1 MEEYTNDEL
10 DELESQLEKCLESYE
25 LGEPLISDNDYD
37 QYKRILQQLR
47 PKSKFLSKIGNKP
60 KRNVETLPYILG
72 SLTNKFEDDIQAWLD
87 KNDNGSGFVLSHK
100 LDGVAIE
107 CEYTHGILTGAWLRG
122 DHYEGE
128 NITAKALKFVPN
140 KIPEIHNPGT
150 GDNKQYFKGE
160 ALLNCEPE
168 SIKRDDGTPYKT
180 KRNAAAGIINRDD
193 PDKLKHIYI
202 IFHTYVPLDVSSHSV
217 SVSELARINYIQQQ
231 FGENNIVRWVFI
243 ENKSEIIQIAKQ
255 IIEEKTQYDKDGIV
269 VTISKSIV
277 ENIKLP
283 EKKIAFKFNK
293 MFVEAEVIK
302 VEWNTSRTGKIIPVV
317 VVKPVTLGGATIQ
330 RATGFHAKFIY
341 ENSIGPGA
349 IIKLVRSGDVIPY
362 IEEIIKKSDTSGELI
377 VCPTCGYHP
386 LITDDTG
393 THAYCTNPN
402 CPAQTQKGIA
412 YFFEKLGLEN
422 FSEKM
427 LTSLGCKTVVD
438 VYNLKKEDILKLDG
452 WAETSTVDFL
462 NRIEQTKKARPE
474 KILAALGIDN
484 LGNTTSK
491 LILEHFTPQD
501 ILDALDNQDLLK
513 VMVTKLIQ
521 VKGLGEI
528 KVTSVIKGL
537 KENKELLK
545 KLMDT
550 GISFVTVK
558 GPLTGKSF
566 CITGSLS
573 KPRKAYEQIIEK
585 FGGSNTSISSCNY
598 LICNT
603 PSDSNK
609 FQKAKDKGVKIITE
623 QELITLIRESKK

>member
-1 MEEYTNDEL
+1 MEEYTNEDL
-10 DELESQLEKCLESYE
+10 NELEIQLEKCLESYE
-25 LGEPLISDNDYD
+25 LGESLISDDDYD
-37 QYKRILQQLR
+37 QYKRILTQLR

-72 SLTNKFEDDIQAWLD
+72 SLTNKFEDDIQSWLD

-107 CEYTHGILTGAWLRG
+107 CEYTNGQLTGAWLRG

-128 NITAKALKFVPN
+128 NITAKALKFVPHV
-140 KIPEIHNPGT
+140 IDSGE
-150 GDNKQYFKGE
+150 KQYFKGE
-160 ALLNCEPE
+160 ILLNCEPE
-168 SIKRDDGTPYKT
+168 SIGYKT

-193 PDKLKHIYI
+193 HSKLQYIYV
-202 IFHTYVPLDVSSHSV
+202 IFHTWANPYTINEIDRMKFIARVFDHKYVLQAVLTDKKEAV
-217 SVSELARINYIQQQ
+217 LNL
-231 FGENNIVRWVFI
+231 
-243 ENKSEIIQIAKQ
+243 AKQ
-255 IIEEKTQYDKDGIV
+255 LFEQATQYDKDGIV
-269 VTISKSIV
+269 ITVNNSTV

-293 MFVEAEVIK
+293 MSVEAEVID

-362 IEEIIKKSDTSGELI
+362 IEGIVKSSTNMEDLI
-377 VCPTCGYHP
+377 ECPTCKCTP
-386 LITDDTG
+386 LESDETL
-393 THAYCTNPN
+393 THLYCTNKE
-402 CPAQTQKGIA
+402 CSAQTQKGISH
-412 YFFEKLGLEN
+412 FFEKLGLEN

-427 LTSLGCKTVVD
+427 LTSLGCKTVID

-474 KILAALGIDN
+474 KILSALNIDN

-501 ILDALDNQDLLK
+501 ILNALDNQDLLK
-513 VMVTKLIQ
+513 VLVTKLIQ
-521 VKGLGEI
+521 IKGLGEI
-528 KVTSVIKGL
+528 KVKSVIKGL
-537 KENKELLK
+537 IDNKELLK
-545 KLMDT
+545 KLMDN
-550 GISFVTVK
+550 GINFVTVT

-603 PSDSNK
+603 PSESSK
-609 FQKAKDKGVKIITE
+609 FQKAKDKGVKIINET
-623 QELITLIRESKK
+623 ELISLIRESKK

>member
-1 MEEYTNDEL
+1 MEEYTTEDL
-10 DELESQLEKCLESYE
+10 DRLEQELESCLEAYE
-25 LGEPLISDNDYD
+25 IGEIKIPDNEYD
-37 QYKRILQQLR
+37 HYKRILQQLR
-47 PKSKFLSKIGNKP
+47 PNSKFLLKIGNKP
-60 KRNVETLPYILG
+60 KKNKETLPFILG

-107 CEYTHGILTGAWLRG
+107 CEYTDGTLTGAWLRG
-122 DHYEGE
+122 DHYVGE
-128 NITAKALKFVPN
+128 NITAKALKFTPTHSC
-140 KIPEIHNPGT
+140 IRSQPLG
-150 GDNKQYFKGE
+150 KQYFKGE
-160 ALLNCEPE
+160 ILLNCEPE

-193 PDKLKHIYI
+193 HSKLQHLYV
-202 IFHTYVPLDVSSHSV
+202 IFHTYVPNQFIPTDLETNELGRMKYMQETFGILNNSV
-217 SVSELARINYIQQQ
+217 VNFAHADTKT
-231 FGENNIVRWVFI
+231 IVI
-243 ENKSEIIQIAKQ
+243 EVAKKLFEQ
-255 IIEEKTQYDKDGIV
+255 TTQYDKDGIV
-269 VTISKSIV
+269 VTVNSSAV

-293 MFVEAEVIK
+293 MAIEAKVEE

-317 VVKPVTLGGATIQ
+317 KIKPVNLGGVTIK

-341 ENSIGPGA
+341 DNNIGPGA
-349 IIKLVRSGDVIPY
+349 IIKIVRSGDVIPY
-362 IEEIIKKSDTSGELI
+362 IENVIKASENVGGLI
-377 VCPTCGYHP
+377 ACPTCKHHP
-386 LITDDTG
+386 LETDDTK
-393 THAYCTNPN
+393 THLYCTNQN

-427 LTSLGCKTVVD
+427 ITSLGCKTVID
-438 VYNLKKEDILKLDG
+438 IYNLKREDILKLDG
-452 WAETSTVDFL
+452 WAETSTDDFL

-474 KILAALGIDN
+474 KILAAFGIDN

-491 LILEHFTPQD
+491 LILENFSPQD
-501 ILDALDNQDLLK
+501 IINALDNQDLLK
-513 VMVTKLIQ
+513 TMITKLIQ

-550 GISFVTVK
+550 GINFVSVK

-585 FGGSNTSISSCNY
+585 FGGTNSSISSCDY

-603 PSDSNK
+603 PSDSSK
-609 FQKAKDKGVKIITE
+609 FKKAVERGVKVITE
-623 QELITLIRESKK
+623 TELISLIKENKK

>member
-1 MEEYTNDEL
+1 MDEIYSSQDL
-10 DELESQLEKCLESYE
+10 DELERQMEQALEAYE
-25 LGEPLISDNDYD
+25 LGESLIPDDIYD
-37 QYKRILQQLR
+37 HFKRVLTQLR
-47 PKSKFLSKIGNKP
+47 PKSSFLSKIGNKP
-60 KRNVETLPYILG
+60 KRNIETLPFILG

-87 KNDNGSGFVLSHK
+87 KNDNGTGFVLSHK
-100 LDGVAIE
+100 LDGVANE
-107 CEYTHGILTGAWLRG
+107 VEYTDGVLTAAWLRG

-128 NITAKALKFVPN
+128 NITAKAFKYIPN
-140 KIPEIHNPGT
+140 KLKGEEKG
-150 GDNKQYFKGE
+150 KRYFKGE

-168 SIKRDDGTPYKT
+168 TIGYKT
-180 KRNAAAGIINRDD
+180 KRNAAAGIINKDAH
-193 PDKLKHIYI
+193 DKLQYVYM
-202 IFHTYVPLDVSSHSV
+202 IFHTYVPTINSPFSGTERDRMFSLRQMFDSV
-217 SVSELARINYIQQQ
+217 NVVQSRFVATKDLVLA
-231 FGENNIVRWVFI
+231 
-243 ENKSEIIQIAKQ
+243 SAKEM
-255 IIEEKTQYDKDGIV
+255 IEEITQYDKDGIV
-269 VTISKSIV
+269 VTVNNSEV

-293 MFVEAEVIK
+293 MAVEAEVIK

-341 ENSIGPGA
+341 DNEIGPGA
-349 IIKLVRSGDVIPY
+349 IVKLVRSGDVIPY
-362 IEEIIKKSDTSGELI
+362 IEQVLKPGAEDYPNS
-377 VCPTCGYHP
+377 CPTCGYKE
-386 LITDDTG
+386 LTTDETQ
-393 THAYCTNPN
+393 THLYCSNPN
-402 CPAQTQKGIA
+402 CPAQTQKGIT

-427 LTSLGCKTVVD
+427 ISSLGCKSVID
-438 VYNLKKEDILKLDG
+438 IYNLKKEDILKLDG

-484 LGNTTSK
+484 LGNTTAK
-491 LILEHFTPQD
+491 LILENFTPQQ
-501 ILDALDNQDLLK
+501 IIDALENGDNLLRE
-513 VMVTKLIQ
+513 MVYKLIQ

-528 KVTSVIKGL
+528 KVKSVIKGL
-537 KENKELLK
+537 IENKELLK
-545 KLMDT
+545 TLMTT
-550 GISFVTVK
+550 GVSFVVEK

-598 LICNT
+598 LICNE
-603 PSDSNK
+603 PSNSNK

-623 QELITLIRESKK
+623 QELISLIRESKK

>member
-1 MEEYTNDEL
+1 MEGSTYSSQDL
-10 DELESQLEKCLESYE
+10 DELERQMEQALEAYE
-25 LGEPLISDNDYD
+25 LGEPLIPDDIYD
-37 QYKRILQQLR
+37 HFKRVLTQLR
-47 PKSKFLSKIGNKP
+47 PKSSFLSKIGNKP
-60 KRNVETLPYILG
+60 KRNVETLPFILG
-72 SLTNKFEDDIQAWLD
+72 SLTNKFEDDLQAWLD
-87 KNDNGSGFVLSHK
+87 KNDNGSGFILSHK
-100 LDGVAIE
+100 LDGVANE
-107 CEYTHGILTGAWLRG
+107 VEYTNGLLTAAWLRG

-128 NITAKALKFVPN
+128 NITAKALKYIPN
-140 KIPEIHNPGT
+140 KLKGEEKG
-150 GDNKQYFKGE
+150 KRFFKGE

-168 SIKRDDGTPYKT
+168 TIGYKT
-180 KRNAAAGIINRDD
+180 KRNAAAGIINKDAH
-193 PDKLKHIYI
+193 DKLQYVYM
-202 IFHTYVPLDVSSHSV
+202 IFHTYVPTINSPFSGTERERMFSLRQMFDRENVVQSRFV
-217 SVSELARINYIQQQ
+217 ATKDLVLA
-231 FGENNIVRWVFI
+231 
-243 ENKSEIIQIAKQ
+243 SAKEM
-255 IIEEKTQYDKDGIV
+255 IEEATQYDKDGIV
-269 VTISKSIV
+269 VTVNQSDV

-293 MFVEAEVIK
+293 MAVEAEVIK

-341 ENSIGPGA
+341 DNEIGPGA
-349 IIKLVRSGDVIPY
+349 VVKLVRSGDVIPY
-362 IEEIIKKSDTSGELI
+362 IEQVLKAGAGDYPDG
-377 VCPTCGYHP
+377 CPTCGYKD
-386 LITDDTG
+386 LTTDETK
-393 THAYCTNPN
+393 THLYCPNPN

-427 LTSLGCKTVVD
+427 ISSLGCKSVID
-438 VYNLKKEDILKLDG
+438 IYNLKKEDILKLDG

-484 LGNTTSK
+484 LGNTTAK
-491 LILEHFTPQD
+491 LILENFTPQQ
-501 ILDALDNQDLLK
+501 ILDALENGDNLLRE
-513 VMVTKLIQ
+513 MVYKLIQ

-528 KVTSVIKGL
+528 KVKSVIKGL
-537 KENKELLK
+537 IENKELLK
-545 KLMDT
+545 TLMAT
-550 GISFVTVK
+550 GVSFVVEK

-598 LICNT
+598 LICNE

-623 QELITLIRESKK
+623 QELISLIRESKK